1 MSSTIGA
8 SVTVGGVTVTVSTFI
23 SAPVSGTVDASGA
36 LTGISASPQAPFDFG
51 WTLLS
56 GATDTFPTT
65 DSGLAFS
72 CLRVVLSGIGGM
84 KSVLP
89 TSASVPFV
97 SATATIPAASSLLP
111 AVTSG
116 LDTGLVGAVDT
127 LDSTIGVSALFPFVT
142 AFVSVPLDST
152 GLPAVPSILPSTGL
166 PGMTDILA
174 STKLGSIYIG
184 GITGVPTSGRSSVG
198 ALPSDSGL
206 LSARPLPPHVSRCC
220 DAADPGG
227 HSVLHIDVSALIP
240 HLSLLRVVARPYA
253 VRMRMGSATDCA
265 PRPAPTPPRQ
275 RIQQARKQSSNSP
288 QQRLSRRQPAHALL
302 PRRCSHWHPCSRRR
316 NPCSAGLNGNGAG
329 RARGRQITH
338 YGAGDVD
345 YSPSPSPPISP
356 GLGPAFGGLNGGGAG
371 AGRAGY
377 LVEPGVRRAGKQRAY
392 DNGLADSD
400 VLTNPLLM
408 PALGAET
415 GQRRLS
421 WTRTLLR
428 PTRDQ
433 VERWLD
439 SWLKRWS
446 VLAIIPALV
455 VWIWCAVPF
464 PHSDPDSVG
473 APWGDPKTSAWT
485 IANHSQPSP
494 PHLPTTPSPAPA
506 AAVDANFVFFLLFYY
521 GIYVAVALIYVT
533 QLFSLYR
540 LNWCARSSYTFFWAS
555 TLVVGW
561 AIHRWDPFG
570 TEERDPKHRGEGD
583 DIQWQRKTL
592 WVMLAF
598 VAMAVP
604 AVVCL
609 TGLRRSGRQ
618 AYRHSLTDMQKT
630 FLERQVTMRIPSSY
644 IRFRWFI
651 ASISLAL
658 LALLAGQGYASVYL
672 STLPHTSLE
681 GTAYVTF
688 WMTTVNSM
696 ALASHWILE
705 EKVRSRALVFVFKYF
720 YFLVYFIFYRNLFAR
735 LRSFDQFALIQLL
748 SSFWVCIWYPF
759 RMSGFCHRVVQY
771 FNPEPKSWEEYVES
785 VGLAFYLRNLA
796 QDATML
802 AFLGWVSILHF
813 GNNPQLYLFFASADK
828 NDPYNYQLTML

>member
-1 MSSTIGA
+1 MDSAADPLSDVEDA
-8 SVTVGGVTVTVSTFI
+8 PA
-23 SAPVSGTVDASGA
+23 SAPASAAGA
-36 LTGISASPQAPFDFG
+36 APPTRALHQPKARRTTTAATDGSTSATGAAASPRTEAAGP
-51 WTLLS
+51 S
-56 GATDTFPTT
+56 RARSP
-65 DSGLAFS
+65 
-72 CLRVVLSGIGGM
+72 LRLPAALVSPRALFAA
-84 KSVLP
+84 LP
-89 TSASVPFV
+89 TSSSSSLP
-97 SATATIPAASSLLP
+97 TAAGVGGPGGGGPGSSNDPDSLFFHSGPPAPIPRPTSPGIAHPGQHPRRRGRGSNKHASSLQTLRNNAYP
-111 AVTSG
+111 G
-116 LDTGLVGAVDT
+116 GNQRMLFFPGAV
-127 LDSTIGVSALFPFVT
+127 P
-142 AFVSVPLDST
+142 T
-152 GLPAVPSILPSTGL
+152 GTHAAG
-166 PGMTDILA
+166 
-174 STKLGSIYIG
+174 G
-184 GITGVPTSGRSSVG
+184 GIN
-198 ALPSDSGL
+198 
-206 LSARPLPPHVSRCC
+206 
-220 DAADPGG
+220 AA
-227 HSVLHIDVSALIP
+227 A
-240 HLSLLRVVARPYA
+240 
-253 VRMRMGSATDCA
+253 
-265 PRPAPTPPRQ
+265 
-275 RIQQARKQSSNSP
+275 
-288 QQRLSRRQPAHALL
+288 
-302 PRRCSHWHPCSRRR
+302 
-316 NPCSAGLNGNGAG
+316 AGLNGNGAG

-356 GLGPAFGGLNGGGAG
+356 GLGPAFGRSNGGGAG

-377 LVEPGVRRAGKQRAY
+377 LVEHGVRRAGKQRAY

-400 VLTNPLLM
+400 VLTNPLLH
-408 PALGAET
+408 ARAGVNGGASSADT
-415 GQRRLS
+415 GQRRIS
-421 WTRTLLR
+421 WTRTLFR

-473 APWGDPKTSAWT
+473 APWGDPKMSAWT
-485 IANHSQPSP
+485 IASNSRPSA
-494 PHLPTTPSPAPA
+494 PHLPTAPPSAPA

-540 LNWCARSSYTFFWAS
+540 LNWWPAALGARTSYTFFWAS

-570 TEERDPKHRGEGD
+570 TEERHRKHRGEGD

-598 VAMAVP
+598 VAMAMP

-630 FLERQVTMRIPSSY
+630 FLERQLTMRIPSSY
-644 IRFRWFI
+644 IRFLWFI

-688 WMTTVNSM
+688 WMTTVNCM

-705 EKVRSRALVFVFKYF
+705 EKVRSRALVFVFKYY

-759 RMSGFCHRVVQY
+759 SMSGFCHRIVQY

-796 QDATML
+796 QNTTML

-813 GNNPQLYLFFASADK
+813 GNNQQLYPFFAFADK
-828 NDPYNYQLTML
+828 NDPYNYQLTMLGSLAIWASELLSSFVARELCKWAFHVDVTALGLDEMRAYPEIVPTCVWSTIHVLMDMLFFLIKLNFH